1 MTQTP
6 EQDESV
12 PRPDVPYWEDSVY
25 RYLSRQHH
33 ASMAADNTDESSR
46 LDALM
51 EELISKSMPDDLYWE
66 LDEEARED
74 KKERKKERK
83 DRSKRPPDAGIQGP
97 GINTADLKKRIFNPN
112 VTRENVIKALEALPP
127 AEKKATIA
135 GLPPGLRRKLG
146 TYLKSR

>member
-1 MTQTP
+1 
-6 EQDESV
+6 
-12 PRPDVPYWEDSVY
+12 
-25 RYLSRQHH
+25 
-33 ASMAADNTDESSR
+33 MAAGNTDESSR
-46 LDALM
+46 LDTLM
-51 EELISKSMPDDLYWE
+51 GDLISKSMPDGLYWE

-74 KKERKKERK
+74 RKERKRERK
-83 DRSKRPPDAGIQGP
+83 GRSEHPPDAGFQGP